1 MHGQMICTIEM
12 FLLRK
17 ILDSNFKVANGFG
30 LRYGDINSL
39 GGNLKVCVIKDLG
52 LPHLGYRVV
61 TKGAALLLA
70 KPLVFKGMYRS
81 G

>member
-1 MHGQMICTIEM
+1 M
-12 FLLRK
+12 
-17 ILDSNFKVANGFG
+17 KVW
-30 LRYGDINSL
+30 
-39 GGNLKVCVIKDLG
+39 VIKDLG

-70 KPLVFKGMYRS
+70 KPLVFKGMYQS